1 MMNAAKNPDEGE
13 VFEAFVSELTNHQ
26 TAMLAFIRALMP
38 GSSGAR
44 DLLQE
49 VNIILWQKRVQFEP
63 GTSFKAWAF
72 QVIRYHLMNH
82 RRRLASRGWL
92 VFDDDLVERISPAL
106 EADPEELEGRH
117 QALHLCLSKLRPKD
131 RALLQ
136 HRYASG
142 APLNDYAKAIN
153 RSAGT
158 LKATLFNLR
167 SALRKCIERRFQEQ
181 GIPLP

>member
-1 MMNAAKNPDEGE
+1 MDDVGNPGDSE
-13 VFEAFVSELTNHQ
+13 VSQAFVGELTSHQ

-49 VNIILWQKRVQFEP
+49 VNIILWQKRGQFEA
-63 GTSFKAWAF
+63 GTSFKAWSF

-82 RRRLASRGWL
+82 RRRLASKGWL

-106 EADPEELEGRH
+106 EADPEELECRH
-117 QALHLCLSKLRPKD
+117 QALHQCLSKLRPKD

-142 APLNDYAKAIN
+142 APLSDYAKAIN

-167 SALRKCIERRFQEQ
+167 GTLRKCIERRFQEQ

>member
-1 MMNAAKNPDEGE
+1 MEQTPNPGQDE
-13 VFEAFVSELTNHQ
+13 VSEAFVSELTSHQ

-49 VNIILWQKRVQFEP
+49 VNIILWQKRAQFEA
-63 GTSFKAWAF
+63 GTSFKAWSF

-82 RRRLASRGWL
+82 RRRLASKGWL

-106 EADPEELEGRH
+106 EADPEELECRH

-131 RALLQ
+131 RDLLQ

-142 APLNDYAKAIN
+142 APLSDYAKAIN
-153 RSAGT
+153 RSPGT

-167 SALRKCIERRFQEQ
+167 SNLRKCIERRFQEQ
-181 GIPLP
+181 GIHYP

>member
-1 MMNAAKNPDEGE
+1 MDPALDPA
-13 VFEAFVSELTNHQ
+13 EASESFVRELTDHQ

-49 VNIILWQKRVQFEP
+49 VNIILWQKREQFEA
-63 GTSFKAWAF
+63 GSNFKAWSF
-72 QVIRYHLMNH
+72 QVIRFHLMNH

-92 VFDDDLVERISPAL
+92 IFDDELVERISPAL
-106 EADPEELEGRH
+106 EADPEELEIRH
-117 QALHLCLSKLRPKD
+117 QALHHCLQKLRPKD
-131 RALLQ
+131 RELLQ

-142 APLNDYAKAIN
+142 APLADYAKATN
-153 RSAGT
+153 RSSGT
-158 LKATLFNLR
+158 LKAVLFNLR
-167 SALRKCIERRFQEQ
+167 GALRKCIEGRFKEQ

>member
-1 MMNAAKNPDEGE
+1 MNDVGNPGGSE
-13 VFEAFVSELTNHQ
+13 VSQAFVGELTNHQ

-49 VNIILWQKRVQFEP
+49 VNLILWQKRAHFEP
-63 GTSFKAWAF
+63 GTSFKAWSF

-82 RRRLASRGWL
+82 RRRLASKGWL

-106 EADPEELEGRH
+106 EADPEELECRH
-117 QALHLCLSKLRPKD
+117 QALHHCLSKLRPKD
-131 RALLQ
+131 RALLR

-142 APLNDYAKAIN
+142 APLSDYAKAIN

-167 SALRKCIERRFQEQ
+167 GTLRKCLERRFQEQ

>member
-1 MMNAAKNPDEGE
+1 MDPARDPAENEISDT
-13 VFEAFVSELTNHQ
+13 FVRELTDHQ

-38 GSSGAR
+38 GSSAAR

-49 VNIILWQKRVQFEP
+49 VNIILWQKRERFEA
-63 GTSFKAWAF
+63 GSSFKAWSF

-82 RRRLASRGWL
+82 RRRLASKGWL
-92 VFDDDLVERISPAL
+92 VFDDELVERISPAL
-106 EADPEELEGRH
+106 EADPVELEIRH
-117 QALHLCLSKLRPKD
+117 QALGHCLQKLRPKD
-131 RALLQ
+131 RELLQ

-142 APLNDYAKAIN
+142 APLNDYAKLIN

-167 SALRKCIERRFQEQ
+167 AVLRKCIERRFKDQ
-181 GIPLP
+181 GHSLP

>member
-1 MMNAAKNPDEGE
+1 MDDVGNPGGSE
-13 VFEAFVSELTNHQ
+13 VSQAFVGELTNHQ

-49 VNIILWQKRVQFEP
+49 VNIILWQKRAHFEP
-63 GTSFKAWAF
+63 GTSFKAWSF

-82 RRRLASRGWL
+82 RRRLASKGWL

-106 EADPEELEGRH
+106 EADPEELECRH
-117 QALHLCLSKLRPKD
+117 QALHHCLSQLRPKD

-142 APLNDYAKAIN
+142 APLSDYAKAIN

-167 SALRKCIERRFQEQ
+167 GTLRKCLERRFQEQ

>member
-1 MMNAAKNPDEGE
+1 MDSAPNPA
-13 VFEAFVSELTNHQ
+13 EASEEFVRALTDHQ

-49 VNIILWQKRVQFEP
+49 VNIILWQKREHFET
-63 GTSFKAWAF
+63 GSNFKAWAF

-82 RRRLASRGWL
+82 RRRLASKGWL
-92 VFDDDLVERISPAL
+92 VFDDELVERISPAL
-106 EADPEELEGRH
+106 EADPEELEVRH
-117 QALHLCLSKLRPKD
+117 QALHHCLQKLRPKD
-131 RALLQ
+131 RELLQ

-153 RSAGT
+153 RSPGT

-167 SALRKCIERRFQEQ
+167 AALRKCIEGRFKEQ

>member
-1 MMNAAKNPDEGE
+1 MDEVPNPGDGE
-13 VFEAFVSELTNHQ
+13 ISEAFVSELTSHQ

-49 VNIILWQKRVQFEP
+49 VNIILWQKRAQFEV
-63 GTSFKAWAF
+63 GTSFKAWSF
-72 QVIRYHLMNH
+72 QVIRYHLLNH
-82 RRRLASRGWL
+82 RRRLASKGWL

-106 EADPEELEGRH
+106 EADPEELEYRH
-117 QALHLCLSKLRPKD
+117 QALNLCLAKLRPKD

-136 HRYASG
+136 HRYASA
-142 APLNDYAKAIN
+142 APLSDYAKAIN
-153 RSAGT
+153 RSSGT

-167 SALRKCIERRFQEQ
+167 ANLRKCIERRFQEQ
-181 GIPLP
+181 GIHFP

>member
-1 MMNAAKNPDEGE
+1 MDPAPNPASPE
-13 VFEAFVSELTNHQ
+13 VSETFVRELTDHQ

-38 GSSGAR
+38 GSSAAR

-49 VNIILWQKRVQFEP
+49 VNIILWQKREQFET
-63 GTSFKAWAF
+63 GSSFKAWSF

-92 VFDDDLVERISPAL
+92 IFDDELVEKISPAL
-106 EADPEELEGRH
+106 EADPGELEGRH
-117 QALHLCLSKLRPKD
+117 QALNHCLQKLRPKD
-131 RALLQ
+131 RELLQ
-136 HRYASG
+136 HRYSSG

-167 SALRKCIERRFQEQ
+167 AALRKCIERRFHEQ
-181 GIPLP
+181 GLPLQ

>member
-1 MMNAAKNPDEGE
+1 MDPASSPAEDD
-13 VFEAFVSELTNHQ
+13 VSAIVVRELTDHQ

-49 VNIILWQKRVQFEP
+49 VNIILWQKRAQFQP
-63 GTSFKAWAF
+63 GSSFKAWSF

-82 RRRLASRGWL
+82 RRRLASKGWL
-92 VFDDDLVERISPAL
+92 IFDDDLVERISPAL
-106 EADPEELEGRH
+106 EVDPEELEQRH
-117 QALHLCLSKLRPKD
+117 QALSHCLQKLRPKD
-131 RALLQ
+131 RELLQ

-142 APLNDYAKAIN
+142 CPLNDYAKAIN

-167 SALRKCIERRFQEQ
+167 GSLRKCIELRFQEQ

>member
-1 MMNAAKNPDEGE
+1 MDNVGNPGGSE
-13 VFEAFVSELTNHQ
+13 VSQAFVGELTNHQ

-49 VNIILWQKRVQFEP
+49 VNIILWQKRGQFEP
-63 GTSFKAWAF
+63 GTSFKAWSF

-82 RRRLASRGWL
+82 RRRLASKGWL

-106 EADPEELEGRH
+106 EADPEELECRH
-117 QALHLCLSKLRPKD
+117 QALHHCLSKLRPKD

-142 APLNDYAKAIN
+142 APLSDYAKAIN

-167 SALRKCIERRFQEQ
+167 GTLRKCLERRFQEQ

>member
-1 MMNAAKNPDEGE
+1 MDDVDIPGDSEIS
-13 VFEAFVSELTNHQ
+13 EAFVSELTNHQ

-49 VNIILWQKRVQFEP
+49 VNIILWQKRAQFEP
-63 GTSFKAWAF
+63 GSSFKAWSF
-72 QVIRYHLMNH
+72 QVILYHLMNH
-82 RRRLASRGWL
+82 RRRLASKGWL

-106 EADPEELEGRH
+106 EADPGELECRH
-117 QALHLCLSKLRPKD
+117 QALHQCLSKLRPKD

-142 APLNDYAKAIN
+142 APLSDYAKAIN

-167 SALRKCIERRFQEQ
+167 GTLRKCIERRFQEQ

>member
-1 MMNAAKNPDEGE
+1 MDPARNPA
-13 VFEAFVSELTNHQ
+13 EASETFVTELTDHQ

-49 VNIILWQKRVQFEP
+49 VNIILWQKREQFEA
-63 GTSFKAWAF
+63 GSNFKAWAF
-72 QVIRYHLMNH
+72 QVIRFHLMNH
-82 RRRLASRGWL
+82 RRRLASKGWL
-92 VFDDDLVERISPAL
+92 VFDDELVERISPAL
-106 EADPEELEGRH
+106 EADPEELEVRH
-117 QALHLCLSKLRPKD
+117 QALHHCLQKLRPKD
-131 RALLQ
+131 RELLQ

-153 RSAGT
+153 RSPGT

-167 SALRKCIERRFQEQ
+167 AALRKCIEVRFKEQ
-181 GIPLP
+181 GTPLR

>member
-1 MMNAAKNPDEGE
+1 MDDVGNPGGSEISQ
-13 VFEAFVSELTNHQ
+13 AFVGELTNHQ

-49 VNIILWQKRVQFEP
+49 VNIILWKKREQFEA
-63 GTSFKAWAF
+63 GTSFKAWSF

-82 RRRLASRGWL
+82 RRRLASKGWL

-106 EADPEELEGRH
+106 EADPEELECRH
-117 QALHLCLSKLRPKD
+117 QALHQCLSNLRPKD

-142 APLNDYAKAIN
+142 APLSDYAKAIN

-167 SALRKCIERRFQEQ
+167 ANLRKCIERRFQEQ

>member
-1 MMNAAKNPDEGE
+1 MESARNPA
-13 VFEAFVSELTNHQ
+13 EASEEFVRVLTDHQ

-49 VNIILWQKRVQFEP
+49 VNIILWQKQAQFES
-63 GTSFKAWAF
+63 GSNFKAWAF
-72 QVIRYHLMNH
+72 QVIRFHLMNH
-82 RRRLASRGWL
+82 RRRLASKGWL
-92 VFDDDLVERISPAL
+92 VFDDELVERISPAL
-106 EADPEELEGRH
+106 EADPEELETRH
-117 QALHLCLSKLRPKD
+117 QALHHCLQKLRPKD
-131 RALLQ
+131 RELLQ

-142 APLNDYAKAIN
+142 APLNDYAKAID
-153 RSAGT
+153 RSPGT

-167 SALRKCIERRFQEQ
+167 AALRKCIEGRFKEL